1 MWLLR
6 LICVCLTSIAVSD
19 AAPLKPV
26 RVAAN
31 AYAFIGDT
39 GEVTQANRGRIGN
52 AGFIVGPEGIVVV
65 DAGISY
71 RYGREMVAAIRKISK
86 RPIRLTIITHAHQEF
101 LFGAS
106 YFQAIKIPILTHA
119 KTAQLMQSRCEN
131 CLHHLKQTLGLEE
144 MRGSKVV
151 TPDNIVDGSEFVS
164 VAGMSLELHHFGWG
178 NTPGDLAVFDRT
190 SGVVFAGGVV
200 DIERIPE
207 LRDARLKQWEIILEK
222 LATLPIKHLVP
233 GHGPV
238 SDATAIDSFAIYLR
252 SISRKVRE
260 LYDGGV
266 SLSDVEAKGDLP
278 GFKNWSLYAQR
289 HHKNVHHAYLEIERE
304 DLEQ

>member
-6 LICVCLTSIAVSD
+6 LICVCLTSIAVSN

-31 AYAFIGDT
+31 AYAFIGNI
-39 GEVTQANRGRIGN
+39 GEVNPANRGRIGN

-65 DAGISY
+65 DTGISY
-71 RYGREMVAAIRKISK
+71 RYGREMVAAIRKVSK
-86 RPIRLTIITHAHQEF
+86 RPIRLVIITHAHQEF
-101 LFGAS
+101 LMGAS
-106 YFQAIKIPILTHA
+106 YFQAIKVPILTHA
-119 KTAQLMQSRCEN
+119 KTAQLMELRCET
-131 CLHHLKQTLGLEE
+131 CLHHLKEILGEAT
-144 MRGSKVV
+144 MRGTRVV
-151 TPDNIVDGSEFVS
+151 TPDRIVDGSEFVS
-164 VAGMSLELHHFGWG
+164 IAGMTLELHHFGWG
-178 NTPGDLAVFDRT
+178 NTSGDLLVFERN

-207 LRDARLKQWEIILEK
+207 LRDARLRQWEIILEK

-238 SDATAIDSFAIYLR
+238 SDATAIDGFAIYLR
-252 SISRKVRE
+252 SIGRKVRE
-260 LYDGGV
+260 LYEEGV

-278 GFKNWSLYAQR
+278 GFKNWSLYAQQ
-289 HHKNVHHAYLEIERE
+289 HHKNVHRAYLEIERE